1 MILISFLT
9 MKFAIISISYESSD
23 SKLDVS
29 RDGLNLYM
37 LCMYQESFP
46 QTLCKHCNEHDGG
59 EILGIHVPTRGYS
72 KKKVP
77 TRGWEI

>member
-1 MILISFLT
+1 MDVQYDLDFFFNYEICNYLY
-9 MKFAIISISYESSD
+9 ISYESSD

-46 QTLCKHCNEHDGG
+46 QNLGKHCNEHDSG
-59 EILGIHVPTRGYS
+59 EILDIQVPA
-72 KKKVP
+72 
-77 TRGWEI
+77 RGWEI